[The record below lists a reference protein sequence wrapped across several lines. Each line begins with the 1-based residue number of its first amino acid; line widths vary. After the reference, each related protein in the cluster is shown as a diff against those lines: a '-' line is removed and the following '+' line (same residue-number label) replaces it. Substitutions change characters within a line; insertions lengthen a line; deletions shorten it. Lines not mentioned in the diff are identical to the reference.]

1 MSKKKRST
9 ILESNS
15 EAGGVLIEPVVEVM
29 PPSTNGELHIVF
41 DAPMGH
47 CDDGYASGHLEVG
60 SMLPRQA
67 AALKRIRCSLAEQA
81 ARTQRR
87 DAMHRDGKVVDSNAD
102 AIRWILDQCA
112 DRFEALGQDVLEG
125 QKF

>member
-29 PPSTNGELHIVF
+29 PPNTNGEMHIVF
-41 DAPMGH
+41 DTPMGH
-47 CDDGYASGHLEVG
+47 CDDGYASGHLEVNL
-60 SMLPRQA
+60 LPRQA

-87 DAMHRDGKVVDSNAD
+87 DCRHRDGKVVDSNPD
-102 AIRWILDQCA
+102 AIRWVLDQCVE
-112 DRFEALGQDVLEG
+112 RYEAAGKDITDG